1 MVSHLIKLFI
11 KYFYSKLQ
19 AQALPDP
26 QARPQPLP
34 KSQATNFL
42 YFLYFYI

>member
-1 MVSHLIKLFI
+1 MVSHLIKLFV

-19 AQALPDP
+19 AQALPHP
-26 QARPQPLP
+26 QAHPQPLP
-34 KSQATNFL
+34 KSQAQKLL